1 MLRDAPTHTLV
12 VLALRGCP
20 YSEEAAARLFPRVPR
35 KVVWVSRAEP
45 ETIARLKRTYRH
57 PTFPI
62 CLAFPTAVLSNDVLP
77 RPPGV
82 VKLGG
87 LSDVRAEM
95 DAAARR
101 QRR

>member
-1 MLRDAPTHTLV
+1 MLRDAPTHIFV
-12 VLALRGCP
+12 VVALRGCP
-20 YSEEAAARLFPRVPR
+20 YSQEAAARLFPRLPR

-45 ETIARLKRTYRH
+45 ETIAQLKRAYRH

-62 CLAFPTAVLSNDVLP
+62 CLAFPPAVTFQKMLP

-95 DAAARR
+95 DAAAQ